1 GSDDPGDTRARIRRS
16 FDHFIDV
23 DGRSDGEVA
32 HMLRDLEVDVAV
44 DLMGL
49 TGNTRLGVFAF
60 RPCPVQVSYLGFAGT
75 TGADYVDYVIADR
88 FLIPSDQQ
96 ENFTEKVACL
106 PDTFQAND
114 AKRVIAQQAPS
125 RRECGLPE
133 NGFVFCCFNNIAKIT
148 PDVFAAW
155 MRVLRQT

>member
-1 GSDDPGDTRARIRRS
+1 
-16 FDHFIDV
+16 
-23 DGRSDGEVA
+23 
-32 HMLRDLEVDVAV
+32 
-44 DLMGL
+44 
-49 TGNTRLGVFAF
+49 
-60 RPCPVQVSYLGFAGT
+60 SYLGFAGT
-75 TGADYVDYVIADR
+75 TGADYIDYVIADR

-106 PDTFQAND
+106 PDSFQAND

-155 MRVLRQT
+155 MRVLRLTEGSVLWLSAADGPVRDNLCREASQHGVSAARLIFASKLQRQEDHLARHRLADLFLDTTHYNAH